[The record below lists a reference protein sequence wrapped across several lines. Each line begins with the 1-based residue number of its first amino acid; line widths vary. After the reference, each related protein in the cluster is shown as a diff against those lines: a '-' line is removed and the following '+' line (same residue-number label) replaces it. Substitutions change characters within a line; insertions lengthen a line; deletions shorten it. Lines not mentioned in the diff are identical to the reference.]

1 VSATGVKAKAKATV
15 TAEQLVEAAKAWV
28 LTLHT
33 NKATSVAFLLII
45 LIKS

>member
-1 VSATGVKAKAKATV
+1 
-15 TAEQLVEAAKAWV
+15 LVEAAKAWV
-28 LTLHT
+28 PTLHT

>member
-1 VSATGVKAKAKATV
+1 VVATGVKAKAKATV

-28 LTLHT
+28 PNLHT